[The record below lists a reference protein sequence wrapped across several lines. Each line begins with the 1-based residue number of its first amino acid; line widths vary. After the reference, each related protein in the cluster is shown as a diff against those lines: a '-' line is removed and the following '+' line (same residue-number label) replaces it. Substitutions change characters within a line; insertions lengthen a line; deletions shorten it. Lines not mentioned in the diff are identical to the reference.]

1 MREVTL
7 LVKDDVT
14 FEALQNLYR
23 TTSSSAIELIS
34 VNTKSAPVVEEPV
47 TKRYIVTFT
56 GFDFELSVEVDSS
69 DDDDAV
75 IEEIANARV
84 RQAVGHNPS
93 DYSHETSVIE
103 VVVL

>member
-23 TTSSSAIELIS
+23 TTSSSAIELVS
-34 VNTKSAPVVEEPV
+34 VNTKSTPVVEAPV

-56 GFDFELSVEVDSS
+56 GFEFELSVEVDSTS
-69 DDDDAV
+69 DDLGDIEDAAANK
-75 IEEIANARV
+75 IESAIGVSPIQYSDEI
-84 RQAVGHNPS
+84 
-93 DYSHETSVIE
+93 DVIE